1 MAKKDLKDSLQDLKL
16 STLERKSDVKDYEH
30 DNAIGSQKAVNKYV
44 SSKIKDN
51 DAVDKAQQ
59 QRIDELEQKLSSTR
73 KSLLVITVLSLLAF
87 ISGLLNIIL

>member
-1 MAKKDLKDSLQDLKL
+1 MAKKDLKDSLQDLRL

-30 DNAIGSQKAVNKYV
+30 DEAVDSQKAVNKYV

-59 QRIDELEQKLSSTR
+59 QRINELEKRLSSTR
-73 KSLLVITVLSLLAF
+73 KSLLAITVLSLLAF